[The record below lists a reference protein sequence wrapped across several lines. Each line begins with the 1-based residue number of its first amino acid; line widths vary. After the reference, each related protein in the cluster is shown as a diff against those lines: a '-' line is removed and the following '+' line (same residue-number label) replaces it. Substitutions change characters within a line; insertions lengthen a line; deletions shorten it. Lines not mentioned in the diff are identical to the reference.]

1 MALTAAARMDSAR
14 TEAIAAALARVR
26 AIAGDRTHLP
36 DDALAGV
43 DLDVKSLKN
52 LTPAQP
58 HKLFHL

>member
-1 MALTAAARMDSAR
+1 MDSAR